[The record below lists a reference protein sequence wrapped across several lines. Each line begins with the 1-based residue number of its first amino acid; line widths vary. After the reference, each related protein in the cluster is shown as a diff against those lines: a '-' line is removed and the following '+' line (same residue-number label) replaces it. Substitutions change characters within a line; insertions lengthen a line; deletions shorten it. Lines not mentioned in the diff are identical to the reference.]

1 MLGSDAKGISVM
13 LATGMNENYL
23 IFILLSEGLVVLL
36 VEFPPSLSQNFQ
48 LLTAES
54 WIIITKKSR

>member
-1 MLGSDAKGISVM
+1 M

-36 VEFPPSLSQNFQ
+36 VKFPPSLSQNFQ